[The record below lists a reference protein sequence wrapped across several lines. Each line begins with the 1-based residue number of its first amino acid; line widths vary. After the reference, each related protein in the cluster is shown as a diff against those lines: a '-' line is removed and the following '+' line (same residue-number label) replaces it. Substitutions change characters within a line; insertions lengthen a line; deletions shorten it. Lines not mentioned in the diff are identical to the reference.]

1 MTARLQALT
10 LLVLGSVTLVAL
22 FWTTAAAAVQ
32 IWFESRTFNHGFF
45 ILPVCLYLAWLRRA
59 DIGQFGPRPDLRG
72 VIAAAFAAFGWLLG
86 HAADVLVVQQLALV
100 AMFQALCFA
109 VLGWRAVR
117 QAAFPLFYLYFAVP
131 IGEFLVAPLQDLTAW
146 FTVAALRLTGVP
158 VFLDGVF
165 ISIPTGRFAVAEAC
179 AGVRFLI
186 STVALGVLGANLFF
200 RTWPRRLAF
209 VGISI
214 VVPIIAN
221 GLRAYGIVLI
231 AYLTDHRIAVGVDHI
246 VYGWLFFAFVTALLV
261 ALGATFRDKRSAIG
275 NGLRTVAANA
285 ASGPAS
291 PPRRL
296 VLAALATI
304 LVAAAAPIWGT
315 YAEGRMPAVHA
326 LKIEAPRVR
335 QPWRP
340 LAGRK
345 TAWQPL
351 FIGADATYSGSYGS
365 GGRSVDLYIAYYAR
379 QRQGA
384 EIVNRLNRL
393 ADGRAWKRAGSDR
406 TEARV
411 EGRLLTVVRT
421 RLLSHRGDR
430 IVWHWYW
437 VNGRYTAN
445 PYFAKLLQA
454 GAELMGGTRAAAV
467 IAVAADNVGM
477 PSTAEMALRAFLDS
491 LCPLAPVLQRAARQ
505 EERHKAPEQRGSG
518 EACGARG

>member
-1 MTARLQALT
+1 MTPWRQALT
-10 LLVLGSVTLVAL
+10 LLAFGAAALVAL
-22 FWTTAAAAVQ
+22 FWTAAASAVEV
-32 IWFESRTFNHGFF
+32 WYGSRTFNHGFF
-45 ILPVCLYLAWLRRA
+45 ILPVCLCLAWLRRA
-59 DIGQFGPRPDLRG
+59 EIGRFEPQPDLRG
-72 VIAAAFAAFGWLLG
+72 VIAAAIAAFGWLLG

-100 AMFQALCFA
+100 AMVQALCFA
-109 VLGWRAVR
+109 VLGWRAVS
-117 QAAFPLFYLYFAVP
+117 QAVFPLSYLYFAVP

-146 FTVAALRLTGVP
+146 FAVAALRLTGVP

-179 AGVRFLI
+179 SGVRFLI
-186 STVALGVLGANLFF
+186 ATVALGVLGANLFF
-200 RTWPRRLAF
+200 RAWPRRLAF
-209 VGISI
+209 VGLSI
-214 VVPIIAN
+214 LVPIIAN

-246 VYGWLFFAFVTALLV
+246 VYGWLFFAFVTALLL

-275 NGLRTVAANA
+275 NGERTVAADA
-285 ASGPAS
+285 VSGPAS
-291 PPRRL
+291 PARRL
-296 VLAALATI
+296 VFAALATI

-315 YAEGRMPAVHA
+315 YAEDRMPALHA

-351 FIGADATYSGSYGS
+351 FVGADVTYSGSYGR
-365 GGRSVDLYIAYYAR
+365 GGRSVDLHIAYYAR

-384 EIVNRLNRL
+384 EIVNRQNRL
-393 ADGRAWKRAGSDR
+393 ADGRVWKRAGSDR

-411 EGRLLTVVRT
+411 EGRQLTVVRT
-421 RLLSHRGDR
+421 RLLSHRGGR

-445 PYFAKLLQA
+445 PYLAKLLQA
-454 GAELMGGTRAAAV
+454 GAELLGGARAAAV
-467 IAVAADNVGM
+467 IAVAADYVEA
-477 PSTAEMALRAFLDS
+477 PVEAEKALRGFLER
-491 LCPLAPVLQRAARQ
+491 LCRLGPVLQRTARQ
-505 EERHKAPEQRGSG
+505 AGAHKAPDPERLS
-518 EACGARG
+518 EECGARG